1 MIGCQ
6 EAHNKFFPSSF
17 LFLPLHR
24 KGDYHRYMA
33 EYSSG
38 EGRQKAAEASLQ
50 SYQSAAEVAK
60 GANSFLRFRSFV
72 IFILVLIY
80 C

>member
-6 EAHNKFFPSSF
+6 EAHKCSLFPSSF
-17 LFLPLHR
+17 LFLPHR

>member
-1 MIGCQ
+1 
-6 EAHNKFFPSSF
+6 
-17 LFLPLHR
+17 
-24 KGDYHRYMA
+24 MA

-60 GANSFLRFRSFV
+60 GSLFFRFRSF
-72 IFILVLIY
+72 FSFAFVLFLFFY
-80 C
+80 